1 MITMRFSLSTW
12 WLAMYRWLSNGR
24 RERTLHCLL
33 IAGVIWLTYLGLEAA
48 VQETTAKEQRMS
60 TVIDVERAVNER
72 YGLAAQGHEPALC
85 CPVEY
90 DPKYLSAIPD
100 EIKERDY
107 GCGDPSAFVRE
118 GEVVLDLGSGAGK
131 ICYIAAQVV
140 GPGGRIIGVDANDE
154 MLALAGEY
162 QTSIGESIGYHNVEF
177 RKGRIQDL
185 RLDLSLVDSY
195 LAENPVASASD
206 LAQFNDYCAV
216 ITAERPLVADE
227 SVDLVLSNCV
237 LNLVRPEDKEQLFE
251 EMFRVVRRGGRA
263 AISDIVSDED
273 VPADLQRD
281 PKLWSGCIA
290 GAYREDAFL
299 EAFDRAGFYGME
311 IVKRDEKPWRTIQ
324 GIEFRSITVVAQKG
338 KQGPCWERKQAVI
351 YRGPWRKVIDD
362 DGHVLER
369 GERMAVCDK
378 TFQMYN
384 REPYAGELLS
394 IEPYETISL
403 EEAKAFDCSRSAVRD
418 PRETKG
424 LDYEV
429 TDQSG
434 KGCCEPGA
442 N

>member
-1 MITMRFSLSTW
+1 
-12 WLAMYRWLSNGR
+12 
-24 RERTLHCLL
+24 
-33 IAGVIWLTYLGLEAA
+33 
-48 VQETTAKEQRMS
+48 MS
-60 TVIDVERAVNER
+60 TVIDIERAVNER
-72 YGLAAQGHEPALC
+72 YGPAALGREPELC

-90 DPKYLSAIPD
+90 DPKYLSVIPD

-131 ICYIAAQVV
+131 ICYIAAQIV
-140 GPGGRIIGVDANDE
+140 GPNGQVIGVDANNE
-154 MLALAGEY
+154 MLALAGKY
-162 QTSIGESIGYHNVEF
+162 LQTIGERLGYHNVEF

-185 RLDLSLVDSY
+185 RVDLELVDSY
-195 LAENPVASASD
+195 LTENPVASVSD
-206 LAQFNDYCAV
+206 LTRFNDYCSLIKV
-216 ITAERPLVADE
+216 ERPLLADE
-227 SVDLVLSNCV
+227 SIDVVLSNCV
-237 LNLVRPEDKEQLFE
+237 LNLVRSEDKEQLFE
-251 EMFRVVRRGGRA
+251 EMFRVVRRGGRV

-281 PKLWSGCIA
+281 PGLWSGCIA
-290 GAYREDAFL
+290 GAYREDAFIA
-299 EAFDRAGFYGME
+299 AFDRAGFYGME
-311 IVKRDEKPWRTIQ
+311 IVRRDEKPWRTIQ
-324 GIEFRSITVVAQKG
+324 GIEFRSITVVAHKG

-351 YRGPWRKVIDD
+351 YRGPWSKVIDD

-369 GERMAVCDK
+369 GKRMAVCDK
-378 TFQMYN
+378 TFRIYN
-384 REPYAGELLS
+384 REPYTQDILP

-403 EEAKAFDCSRSAVRD
+403 EQAKAFDCSRSVVRD

-442 N
+442 NCC